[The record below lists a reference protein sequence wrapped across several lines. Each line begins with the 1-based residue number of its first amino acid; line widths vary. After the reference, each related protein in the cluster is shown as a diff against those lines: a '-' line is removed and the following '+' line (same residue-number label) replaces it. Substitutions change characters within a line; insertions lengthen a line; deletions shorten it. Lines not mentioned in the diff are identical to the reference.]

1 MNENKALNKNNFSSI
16 MKVIQNEIKDIII
29 DKYISTIMRLN
40 LEIIILKDKYSII
53 EKLANK
59 SLKKLMLI
67 ERSPKKKIK
76 KHVNSP
82 IKQDL
87 NSSNDLMLNS
97 TQIKSIKDTTT
108 ISELDSTV
116 LTANFSPK
124 TQKIE
129 CKRIIFKK
137 QDPNKNK
144 KKQIYSKS
152 SHSKQTM
159 SYIKTNKNSSQ
170 INKKKKIN
178 SMNSDYMINS
188 YENSEKKV
196 NKNNSMVKSN
206 LDITDNYLNDSKK
219 ENLNEPF
226 IKRRERSSSV
236 KSINLNETSMITNS
250 FDYDGKNKKHLEYN
264 NSKILNDY
272 TKKNNYLNNS
282 SIIGQKIRHIKIIS
296 NMGNKNNQ
304 NQNNSLKKNFSQG
317 GNVSLRKNNFSKS
330 PQPTGN
336 DNESEFKNTSIVKIS
351 LAPENF
357 NNNSLISNKNIL
369 TKYQDII

>member
-16 MKVIQNEIKDIII
+16 MKAIQNEIKDIII
-29 DKYISTIMRLN
+29 DKYISTIMTLN

-188 YENSEKKV
+188 YANSEKKV
-196 NKNNSMVKSN
+196 NKNNSQVKSN

-264 NSKILNDY
+264 NSKILHDY

-317 GNVSLRKNNFSKS
+317 GNVSLRKNNFTKS

-336 DNESEFKNTSIVKIS
+336 DNLSEFKNTSIVKIS